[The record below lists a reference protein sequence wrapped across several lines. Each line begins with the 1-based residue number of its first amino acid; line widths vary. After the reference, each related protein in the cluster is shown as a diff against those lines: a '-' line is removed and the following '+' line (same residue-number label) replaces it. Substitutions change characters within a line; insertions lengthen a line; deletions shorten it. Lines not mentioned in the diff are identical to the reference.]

1 MVFFKKQV
9 HHSIIIAIG
18 TVCIT
23 YRRDIGG
30 RRCGGISPACETD
43 LMIVVF
49 DNLYNVYIIIM
60 YHVWT
65 TSITKLITV
74 QSLEGYQEEGLLVI
88 TSQVLYN

>member
-18 TVCIT
+18 TVT
-23 YRRDIGG
+23 YGRDIGG
-30 RRCGGISPACETD
+30 RRCGGISLACETD

-49 DNLYNVYIIIM
+49 GNLYNVYIIIITM
-60 YHVWT
+60 NHVWT

-74 QSLEGYQEEGLLVI
+74 QYSL
-88 TSQVLYN
+88 